1 MFFSC
6 VFLDFSTHRSNT
18 VLNVIEGCPAGFA
31 KNDENAIGFCMK
43 SIGILLFAVC
53 FWLIPRLARGAFGGP
68 KRAPDDPPPRK
79 GPGRPRNLLF
89 LIKDLQQN
97 FSTKKWI
104 FCDPPDPRWSGGSGS
119 ECVVCFIAFVGEA
132 FRPFRAFRAFRP
144 FRLNAPSRSAG
155 SRSRWG
161 PVSSPRNTD

>member
-1 MFFSC
+1 MFK
-6 VFLDFSTHRSNT
+6 L
-18 VLNVIEGCPAGFA
+18 IEGSPAGFA
-31 KNDENAIGFCMK
+31 INDEKAIGFCMK
-43 SIGILLFAVC
+43 SIGILRFAVC

-104 FCDPPDPRWSGGSGS
+104 FCDPPDPRWSGGFGLES
-119 ECVVCFIAFVGEA
+119 VVCCIF
-132 FRPFRAFRAFRP
+132 FRALFVYGLFVFYFCKRFVAWAADCV
-144 FRLNAPSRSAG
+144 LSRGVWESV
-155 SRSRWG
+155 RF
-161 PVSSPRNTD
+161 